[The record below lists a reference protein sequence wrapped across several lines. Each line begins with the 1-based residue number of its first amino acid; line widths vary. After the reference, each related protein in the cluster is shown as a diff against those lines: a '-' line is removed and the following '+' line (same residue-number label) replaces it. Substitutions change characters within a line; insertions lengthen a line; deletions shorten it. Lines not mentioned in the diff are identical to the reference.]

1 MDIELEN
8 VINENKTPRDKL
20 LDKWS
25 DNLKIKRKLHLSDA
39 KYYKKLNYIFGS
51 ITIIFS
57 VFGSIFSTI
66 LSSDN
71 EIISKKEA
79 YLINTFNHFII
90 LLLSGINQF
99 YNFSNKEKIHLD
111 TSHKCDMLLK
121 NIEYVENLE
130 PDNLN
135 IKQILDEYNKITQS
149 ELD

>member
-1 MDIELEN
+1 MDIELDN
-8 VINENKTPRDKL
+8 NNKTPRDKL

-25 DNLKIKRKLHLSDA
+25 DNLKIKRILHLSDA

-71 EIISKKEA
+71 EIISKKDA
-79 YLINTFNHFII
+79 YLINTFNHFVV
-90 LLLSGINQF
+90 LLLSSINQF

-111 TSHKCDMLLK
+111 ISHKCDMLLK

-130 PDNLN
+130 PIEPDNQN